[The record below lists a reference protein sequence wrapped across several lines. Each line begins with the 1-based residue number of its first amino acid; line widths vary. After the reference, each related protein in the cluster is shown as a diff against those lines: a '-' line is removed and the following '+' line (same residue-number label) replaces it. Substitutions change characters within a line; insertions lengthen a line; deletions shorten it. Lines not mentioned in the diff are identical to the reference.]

1 MAQRCCTSWTYRSSR
16 CFDPVR
22 IERAK
27 YDSRVPI
34 ATHLFTEDPNRPA
47 LVLVHGLGSA
57 GNIWKTLIADLTA
70 HFSVIAVDLPGH
82 GVAEIHEGEAVDPQ
96 SLARAIVK
104 TVSAE
109 HNFSEMHVAGN
120 SLGGWIALE
129 MGAVAPEKVK
139 SVTALA
145 PAGLWHQV
153 PTSKLPPSFFDARI
167 LAKISQHFMK
177 LAYNLPPLKA
187 IGYKKITHLW
197 RELSFESCRDSVL
210 AMANSKGYM
219 PLWRGLR
226 GRKFESHVPPEVKV
240 SIIFGDYDLTL
251 PEEVAQEKSVA
262 PRHSHWVVVENCAHV
277 IMWNYP
283 KLTVDFIKRTAL
295 AIS

>member
-1 MAQRCCTSWTYRSSR
+1 M
-16 CFDPVR
+16 
-22 IERAK
+22 
-27 YDSRVPI
+27 PI
-34 ATHLFTEDPNRPA
+34 VTHLFTEDIKRPA

-57 GNIWKTLIADLTA
+57 GNIWKSLIPKLTP

-82 GVAEIHEGEAVDPQ
+82 GIADLHEHEDVDPK
-96 SLARAIVK
+96 SLAHAIVEE
-104 TVSAE
+104 VSTRLNVD
-109 HNFSEMHVAGN
+109 HMHVAGN

-129 MGAVAPEKVK
+129 MGAIAPDKVK
-139 SVTALA
+139 TVTALA

-167 LAKISQHFMK
+167 LAKISQHFMR
-177 LAYNLPPLKA
+177 LAYHLPPLKA

-197 RELSFESCRDSVL
+197 RELSYESCRDSVL

-226 GRKFESHVPPEVKV
+226 GRKFESSIPKEVKV
-240 SIIFGDYDLTL
+240 SIVFGDYDLTL
-251 PEEVAQEKSVA
+251 PEEIAQEKSVA
-262 PRHSHWVVVENCAHV
+262 PEHSNWVVVDNCAHV

-283 KLTVDFIKRTAL
+283 DLTVDFIKKTAL
-295 AIS
+295 AIR